1 MSKPIPIIKLP
12 RRAQTPEQKKEVL
25 DRLLQA
31 WLQYPELRLGQL
43 VDNAMYINR
52 DNKPNLFNIEDM
64 ALIEIIE
71 LFVNKT

>member
-1 MSKPIPIIKLP
+1 MSKSIPIIKLP
-12 RRAQTPEQKKEVL
+12 GRAQTPEQKKEVL

-31 WLQYPELRLGQL
+31 WIDCPEMRLGQL